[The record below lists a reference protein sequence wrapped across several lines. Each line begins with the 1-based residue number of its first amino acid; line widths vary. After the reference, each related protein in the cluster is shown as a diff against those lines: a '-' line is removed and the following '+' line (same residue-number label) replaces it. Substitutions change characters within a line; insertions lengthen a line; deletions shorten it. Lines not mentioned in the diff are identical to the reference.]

1 MVNISRSSAGLVE
14 LQTLP
19 WTFAEVTVNVLWQ
32 IRSIQ
37 SAEKALQLAQQRARV
52 LESQHQRLVF
62 GFDQMILKKLIKW

>member
-14 LQTLP
+14 LLTFP

-62 GFDQMILKKLIKW
+62 GFDQKILKKLIKW